1 MIIRPLDMVL
11 LRRSANEC
19 STLHVPTLFVYIWQ
33 ATGGSP
39 TSSRSSQAP
48 PIIPPQQDQFRL
60 PSVQALQAFPQSP
73 ELQGH
78 AAQTQRA
85 SLPAPTQIRWGAAS
99 VEPSGI
105 REGQLPETTP
115 SHHVSPPLPW
125 STPQEEIT
133 SPQSTLSSNPYPA
146 EIAPLRWFGL
156 LADDADNL
164 NRLDFAQSLG
174 GQGAPKPPDESG
186 TTTLRVSSYGTQGF
200 HSPSFPVG
208 TPAST
213 TYSQRYPST
222 PGPSAENPQN
232 AAERQHWQSS
242 VVLSDHELPIFKHFV
257 ECLSI
262 WLDLF
267 DPLRHFSTYVP
278 QLAMKNEGLMKAILA
293 LSSRHLSIRASTA
306 EGSLDRT
313 AAVQYYA
320 ESLQYLQGAMRYD
333 SFNRSL
339 ELLATAIT
347 ISTYEMIDG
356 AGSGWERH
364 LKGVFWIQRSQ
375 DINGQSGGLKQAVW
389 WCWLRQD
396 VWAAF
401 RERRR
406 CFSFYKPTRPYQ
418 LMDHFDIASR
428 AIYLLAQCVNYASEE
443 ETKMGEVNLQLRIER
458 AGTLFNML
466 DEWRANLTVH
476 FNPLPLMGAVTETAG
491 PFRPIWINPPAFGKF
506 ICEELACTYLRLGSV
521 PLPLSTMTA
530 KERPTLAFISSLVAV
545 LFPRACPELADHSTA
560 AAVQMHNFARILL
573 LVQQPAAGGYREYL
587 TRDAALQSAIDTIG
601 GVATFLDAQPGSVYS
616 KGASNEVA
624 GAAVVS
630 TQCLY
635 AAGLYVNDDGKRQEI
650 CRLIERHQEKTRWPV
665 QSLADELRAEWS
677 RGRPP

>member
-1 MIIRPLDMVL
+1 MLGTPSLTGD
-11 LRRSANEC
+11 SPSN
-19 STLHVPTLFVYIWQ
+19 VPAQDDPTG
-33 ATGGSP
+33 ATA
-39 TSSRSSQAP
+39 QAP
-48 PIIPPQQDQFRL
+48 AAKRKPRKSRGRGLRTTTGCTTCRNRHIKCDEEKPVCGPCAKGNR
-60 PSVQALQAFPQSP
+60 PCVYNAPAKSP

-174 GQGAPKPPDESG
+174 GQGAPKPPDD
-186 TTTLRVSSYGTQGF
+186 
-200 HSPSFPVG
+200 PSFPVG

-491 PFRPIWINPPAFGKF
+491 PFRPIWINPPAF
-506 ICEELACTYLRLGSV
+506 
-521 PLPLSTMTA
+521 
-530 KERPTLAFISSLVAV
+530 
-545 LFPRACPELADHSTA
+545 A

>member
-1 MIIRPLDMVL
+1 MNAQP
-11 LRRSANEC
+11 
-19 STLHVPTLFVYIWQ
+19 LHVPTLFVYIWQ

-48 PIIPPQQDQFRL
+48 PILPPQQDQFRL

-73 ELQGH
+73 ELHGH

-186 TTTLRVSSYGTQGF
+186 TTTLRLSSYGTQGF

-208 TPAST
+208 APAST
-213 TYSQRYPST
+213 SYSQRYPST
-222 PGPSAENPQN
+222 SGNPAETPQY

-242 VVLSDHELPIFKHFV
+242 VALSDHELPIFKHFV

-267 DPLRHFSTYVP
+267 DPLRHFSTFVP

-293 LSSRHLSIRASTA
+293 LSSRHLSIRPGTA
-306 EGSLDRT
+306 GESLDRT
-313 AAVQYYA
+313 AAVQYYS

-491 PFRPIWINPPAFGKF
+491 PFRPIWINPPGF
-506 ICEELACTYLRLGSV
+506 
-521 PLPLSTMTA
+521 
-530 KERPTLAFISSLVAV
+530 
-545 LFPRACPELADHSTA
+545 A
-560 AAVQMHNFARILL
+560 AALQMHNFARILL
-573 LVQQPAAGGYREYL
+573 LVHQPAAGGYREYM

-601 GVATFLDAQPGSVYS
+601 GVATVLDAQPGSVHS
-616 KGASNEVA
+616 KGASNEA
-624 GAAVVS
+624 DGAAVVS

-665 QSLADELRAEWS
+665 QSLADELKSEWA

>member
-1 MIIRPLDMVL
+1 MLGTPSLTGDSPSNVPAQDDPTGATAQAPAAKRKPRKSRGRGLRTTTGCTTCRNRHIKCDEEKPVCGPCAKGNRP
-11 LRRSANEC
+11 C
-19 STLHVPTLFVYIWQ
+19 VYNAPAK

-293 LSSRHLSIRASTA
+293 LSSRHLSIRASSA

-491 PFRPIWINPPAFGKF
+491 PFKPIWINPPAF
-506 ICEELACTYLRLGSV
+506 
-521 PLPLSTMTA
+521 
-530 KERPTLAFISSLVAV
+530 
-545 LFPRACPELADHSTA
+545 A